1 MDAGIVPRHG
11 DAVTAFLLVLATQ
24 SLDSLGLLAALPFGH
39 EINPLFAA
47 LGLWP
52 LLAAKMLVAVG
63 VGIAVARRVPSGAPL
78 IGLVGCA
85 GCLTELYA
93 IVGGRG

>member
-1 MDAGIVPRHG
+1 M
-11 DAVTAFLLVLATQ
+11 TAFLIVIATQ
-24 SLDSLGLLAALPFGH
+24 SLDSLGLLAALPFGT
-39 EINPLFAA
+39 EANPLLAV

-85 GCLTELYA
+85 GCLTELFA
-93 IVGGRG
+93 VAGGIA

>member
-1 MDAGIVPRHG
+1 M
-11 DAVTAFLLVLATQ
+11 TAFLLILATQ
-24 SLDSLGLLAALPFGH
+24 TLDSLGLLAALPYGH
-39 EINPLFAA
+39 ELNPLFTA

-52 LLAAKMLVAVG
+52 LLAAKMIVATG

-85 GCLTELYA
+85 GCLSALFA
-93 IVGGRG
+93 VAGGVA